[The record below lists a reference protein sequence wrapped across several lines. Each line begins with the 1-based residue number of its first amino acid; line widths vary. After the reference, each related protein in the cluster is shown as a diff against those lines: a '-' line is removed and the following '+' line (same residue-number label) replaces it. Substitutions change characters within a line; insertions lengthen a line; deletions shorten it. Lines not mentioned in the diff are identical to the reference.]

1 MTIKK
6 SGEHGIPHLI
16 DGYNGGFT
24 AAGGLD
30 VGVECYLRFFFPM
43 LVSVGGRREEEA
55 KGGYLEDMVV
65 GFLSVG
71 EGIACYFL
79 TDY

>member
-1 MTIKK
+1 ML
-6 SGEHGIPHLI
+6 SL
-16 DGYNGGFT
+16 F
-24 AAGGLD
+24 
-30 VGVECYLRFFFPM
+30 VFFPM
-43 LVSVGGRREEEA
+43 LVGVRGREEE
-55 KGGYLEDMVV
+55 GGYLEDMVV